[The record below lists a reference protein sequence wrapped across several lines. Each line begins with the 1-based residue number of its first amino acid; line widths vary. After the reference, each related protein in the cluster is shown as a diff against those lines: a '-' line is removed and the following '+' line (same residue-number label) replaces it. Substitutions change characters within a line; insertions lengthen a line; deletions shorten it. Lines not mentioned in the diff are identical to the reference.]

1 MKALASLVF
10 AIAACPLFA
19 DPIITTSVSC
29 QSYGAQTITA
39 VSSCEQGG
47 PLNTQGASPSYA
59 FAKTEV
65 SVTLQS
71 VATDWL
77 TVSMKNTVNPVDGAI
92 WLEEHGQLP
101 PGQLYAPAYAAASI
115 AVHIDSFTLGPARP
129 GLMQIQWSP
138 ILAGSYGDFF
148 SDAGFSI
155 EDPLVYRGAFTQD
168 CPGINGMNCYGPGTR
183 PPIPFQLGTAFTFD
197 SFATVWSDTMDGIGG
212 GYDGMLVQ
220 MRFLEAD
227 GMTPVLSFNPP
238 TSAPEP
244 ASWAL
249 TAFAALGIVIGA
261 NGAIKKPLRAFGN
274 PHSHKR

>member
-1 MKALASLVF
+1 MKVLAFLVF
-10 AIAACPLFA
+10 AMVASLFA

-39 VSSCEQGG
+39 VSTCEQGG
-47 PLNTQGASPSYA
+47 PLNPQGASPSYA
-59 FAKTEV
+59 FANAQA
-65 SVTLQS
+65 SVTLQT

-77 TVSMKNTVNPVDGAI
+77 TISMKNTVNPVDGAAWMI
-92 WLEEHGQLP
+92 EHGALP
-101 PGQLYAPAYAAASI
+101 PNQLYAPASTSASI
-115 AVHIDSFTLGPARP
+115 AIHIDSFTLGPVRP
-129 GLMQIQWSP
+129 GILQVQWSP

-148 SDAGFSI
+148 PDAGFSI
-155 EDPLVYRGAFTQD
+155 EDPLVANGAFAQG
-168 CPGINGMNCYGPGTR
+168 CPGINGTNCYGPGPAR

-197 SFATVWSDTMDGIGG
+197 SFATVWADSMDGVGS

-227 GMTPVLSFNPP
+227 GVTPVLSFNPP

-249 TAFAALGIVIGA
+249 TTFAALGIVIGA
-261 NGAIKKPLRAFGN
+261 SGAIKKPLRAFGN
-274 PHSHKR
+274 PHSHKQ